1 MDNYDYDKESESYN
15 NKDLDNKNQEIKDLT
30 PSDIELEKNIIIL
43 QNAISLVKSQ
53 RLELDKET
61 EIIYKRINY
70 LKQKEKQMKLHCK
83 KQIDYLHKTVEIKK
97 QRLKDEILLEEK
109 RNKNYNSNSNNN
121 INKKKNNK
129 NKDYI

>member
-1 MDNYDYDKESESYN
+1 MDNYDYDNESESYT
-15 NKDLDNKNQEIKDLT
+15 NKDLENKNQNIKDLT
-30 PSDIELEKNIIIL
+30 PSDIELEKNILIL

-109 RNKNYNSNSNNN
+109 RNKNYNHINNN
-121 INKKKNNK
+121 NKKKNNK
-129 NKDYI
+129 KKDDF

>member
-1 MDNYDYDKESESYN
+1 MDNYDYDNESESYT
-15 NKDLDNKNQEIKDLT
+15 NKDLENKNQNIKDLT
-30 PSDIELEKNIIIL
+30 PSDIELEKNILIL

-109 RNKNYNSNSNNN
+109 RNKNYNNINNN
-121 INKKKNNK
+121 NKKKNNK
-129 NKDYI
+129 KRDDF

>member
-1 MDNYDYDKESESYN
+1 MDNYDYDNESETYTQT
-15 NKDLDNKNQEIKDLT
+15 DLENKNQNINDLT
-30 PSDIELEKNIIIL
+30 PSDIELEKNIVIL

-83 KQIDYLHKTVEIKK
+83 KQIDFLHKTVEIKK
-97 QRLKDEILLEEK
+97 QRLKDEISLEEK
-109 RNKNYNSNSNNN
+109 RNKNYNL
-121 INKKKNNK
+121 NNK
-129 NKDYI
+129 YFP

>member
-1 MDNYDYDKESESYN
+1 MDNYDYDNESESYT
-15 NKDLDNKNQEIKDLT
+15 NKDLESKNQNIKDLT
-30 PSDIELEKNIIIL
+30 PSDIELEKNILIL

-109 RNKNYNSNSNNN
+109 RNKNYNNINNN
-121 INKKKNNK
+121 NKKKNNK
-129 NKDYI
+129 KRDDF